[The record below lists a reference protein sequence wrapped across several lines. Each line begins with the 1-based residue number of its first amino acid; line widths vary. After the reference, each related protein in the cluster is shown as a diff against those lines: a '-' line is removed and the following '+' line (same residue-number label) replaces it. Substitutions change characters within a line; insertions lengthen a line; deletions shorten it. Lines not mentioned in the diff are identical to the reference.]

1 MPAQHATRPAR
12 DATERPNP
20 RIAVRSV
27 DSESELH
34 RFVGWSHE
42 SGVGDPEFLVDQLL
56 GFHRNGL
63 LGVAPDPT
71 PHTIQEILDSH
82 GVPSAAATRTTVAV
96 AVLDGQLAGG
106 IIAGPSIWL
115 LTRVLAN
122 NPDQLLPALL
132 RTVEIQVLAVA
143 DQHRRRGVGTALVR
157 AALAAAQTMKAHV
170 LHGQILDDPSLAS
183 FYRGCGLTVHRPG
196 IGIDFTELAAIDL
209 TVTIDDEQRFLTHV
223 LR

>member
-1 MPAQHATRPAR
+1 MLGQHFTGRARVDIDRPPR
-12 DATERPNP
+12 

-27 DSESELH
+27 DSESELL
-34 RFVGWSHE
+34 RFVGWAQE
-42 SGVGDPEFLVDQLL
+42 SGVGGPEFLVDQLL
-56 GFHRNGL
+56 GFHHDGL
-63 LGVAPDPT
+63 LGVAADTT
-71 PHTIQEILDSH
+71 PRTIAETLDSH

-96 AVLDGQLAGG
+96 AVLDGRLVGG
-106 IIAGPSIWL
+106 IIAGPAVWL

-132 RTVEIQVLAVA
+132 RTVEIQVLAVD
-143 DQHRRRGVGTALVR
+143 DQYQRRGVGTVLVR
-157 AALAAAQTMKAHV
+157 AALAAARTMKAHV

-196 IGIDFTELAAIDL
+196 TGIDFTELAAIDL
-209 TVTIDDEQRFLTHV
+209 TVTIDDEQRFLTRV